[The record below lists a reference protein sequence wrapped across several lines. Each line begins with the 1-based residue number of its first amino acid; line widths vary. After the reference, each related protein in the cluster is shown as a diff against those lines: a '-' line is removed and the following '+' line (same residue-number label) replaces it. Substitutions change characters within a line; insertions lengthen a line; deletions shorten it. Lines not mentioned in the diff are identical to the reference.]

1 MRRALRAAP
10 PLPATPPLPAAPP
23 LPEPAVEA
31 AGVEAAGAAGVA
43 GAEGAAALGS
53 SAPRGGGGCGG
64 GGDAAP
70 SAALDGWSVWD
81 GDCVRARLRA
91 LCGLARHGRPAG
103 DGGGVGGAGD
113 GGRGEAG
120 DEAGVPPPPPLPPL
134 PLLQLHE
141 SGAPLQSALQ
151 GAAGAGA
158 SRGCVL
164 LFGDHVGY
172 TPDEEAAVLAA
183 GGVCCALGR
192 VPLLTS
198 QCMVIAHFLLDAA
211 NADETCE
218 R

>member
-10 PLPATPPLPAAPP
+10 PLPSTPPLPETAVEAA
-23 LPEPAVEA
+23 AVEA
-31 AGVEAAGAAGVA
+31 AGAVRVA
-43 GAEGAAALGS
+43 GAEDAAALGS
-53 SAPRGGGGCGG
+53 SAPRGGGGGGG

-70 SAALDGWSVWD
+70 SAALNGWHVWD
-81 GDCVRARLRA
+81 GDCVGARLRA

-103 DGGGVGGAGD
+103 DGSGVGGVGD
-113 GGRGEAG
+113 GSRGEAAA
-120 DEAGVPPPPPLPPL
+120 EAGVPPPL

-183 GGVCCALGR
+183 GGVRCALGR

-198 QCMVIAHFLLDAA
+198 QCIVIAHFLLDAA
-211 NADETCE
+211 NANENCKH
-218 R
+218 

>member
-10 PLPATPPLPAAPP
+10 PLPATPP

-53 SAPRGGGGCGG
+53 SAPRGGGGGG
-64 GGDAAP
+64 GGGDDAAP

-81 GDCVRARLRA
+81 GDCVRARLRV

-151 GAAGAGA
+151 GAAGTGA

-183 GGVCCALGR
+183 GGVRCALGR

-211 NADETCE
+211 NADENCE